1 MTPVRDNAK
10 SLFNFMKSESPSEKI
25 GRRLSGEEE
34 AILRATKEIVIKFIE
49 MGRCS
54 PASFEEV
61 FTLVFRTIKKTIQD
75 SSIKEKK

>member
-1 MTPVRDNAK
+1 MNKTADKEPR
-10 SLFNFMKSESPSEKI
+10 S
-25 GRRLSGEEE
+25 RRLSGEEE

-61 FTLVFRTIKKTIQD
+61 FGLVYRTIKKAF
-75 SSIKEKK
+75 KEA

>member
-1 MTPVRDNAK
+1 MSRSDTSYNGK
-10 SLFNFMKSESPSEKI
+10 GG

-61 FTLVFRTIKKTIQD
+61 FSLVYRTIKKTLNN
-75 SSIKEKK
+75 S